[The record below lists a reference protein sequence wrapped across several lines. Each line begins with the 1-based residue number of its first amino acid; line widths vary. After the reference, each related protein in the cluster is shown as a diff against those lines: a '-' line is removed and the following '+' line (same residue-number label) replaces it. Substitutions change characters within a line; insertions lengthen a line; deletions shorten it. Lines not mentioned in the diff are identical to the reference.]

1 MEMLRPMSTG
11 ELLDR
16 SFFIYKNDFLVFC
29 GITAIP
35 SLANMLFSLARIYM
49 GPSSFIVK
57 SLIALLGAVISV
69 IVLSI
74 AQSGTITAVSN
85 AHLGRP
91 ISIGFSYAAAKECW
105 LEVVG
110 ASIITSIGIGFGM
123 ILFFVP
129 GIIFFLMWSLTIPII
144 VIERSGVGAAMSR
157 SRELTQ
163 GSRWRILGIMCVVY
177 IISLIVAALIEFPA
191 LYFIG
196 LSGLARPAEI
206 PSWKAALNAFLG
218 FISSTLIMPVGII
231 ATSLI
236 YYDQRVRKEGFDLQA
251 MLDSIKSSPESAQS
265 GMN

>member
-1 MEMLRPMSTG
+1 MELLRPMSTG

-110 ASIITSIGIGFGM
+110 ASI
-123 ILFFVP
+123 
-129 GIIFFLMWSLTIPII
+129 FFLMWSLTIPII

-218 FISSTLIMPVGII
+218 FISSTLVMPVGII